1 MLQLSERAFRYRML
15 IVDDETS
22 LRALGKSIL
31 ETQGYEVHCAED
43 GFEALAALKRALPDV
58 IISDLQIP
66 NMNDFEFLSVVQQR
80 FPAVPVIV
88 IGRVLGCIDSR
99 ECLGRRILPGGQL

>member
-1 MLQLSERAFRYRML
+1 M
-15 IVDDETS
+15 
-22 LRALGKSIL
+22 
-31 ETQGYEVHCAED
+31 
-43 GFEALAALKRALPDV
+43 
-58 IISDLQIP
+58 IISDLQMP